1 MLTMKDQ
8 VASIQQDLLRLR
20 VAVMPDLPPEEAQ
33 SIYHPTQFDDLID
46 FRAFCS
52 KLAADP
58 EFRLL
63 VVSNSLV
70 RFCALVQLHIRF
82 FQKRYHVLRT
92 ATSGIGSTLRN
103 IVRCHMSD
111 KLCAGH
117 NITGT
122 HGADKLPPAF
132 YDLIQCKFFF
142 YSSYFYLITCHRRK
156 LACIQNPCFGISFS

>member
-1 MLTMKDQ
+1 LKFHCSFGKIFSLLLLLLLFFFFSDMLSTLTNHVESMLTMKDQ

-82 FQKRYHVLRT
+82 SEKIPCSAH
-92 ATSGIGSTLRN
+92 GN
-103 IVRCHMSD
+103 VRH
-111 KLCAGH
+111 LQHCAQH
-117 NITGT
+117 RQM
-122 HGADKLPPAF
+122 PPE
-132 YDLIQCKFFF
+132 
-142 YSSYFYLITCHRRK
+142 
-156 LACIQNPCFGISFS
+156 